1 MKKLSEKNSV
11 LLALLSMALLQVCCF
26 RISDTTCI
34 EKEREALLR
43 LKKSFEDPSS
53 RLSSWNGTNCCNW
66 NGVSC
71 NQTSGHV
78 IKIDLR
84 NNQVYSLDNTAL
96 FSNSI
101 DTSLLDFKYLNYL
114 DLSGNNF
121 NNTQIPKFLGSMLEL
136 RYLDLSLASFYGKV
150 PTHLGNLTK
159 LVFLD
164 LSTTGFGNGRLKL
177 LNGGDGEWISRLSSL
192 QVLNLSGMSFPSASN
207 LMQVL
212 SSVPSLSSLRLSHCS
227 LQNNHLSLGSL
238 NSSFLT
244 RIQLLDLSYNNLTGP
259 IPSETFHNITTLRI
273 LDLSGNKFTC
283 IKGGLLSF
291 IGNNCGLKEL
301 YLSSNLDL
309 GGHVFGGYENES
321 MDCNRYDLQVL
332 DLGSVPVKNRIPN
345 WLGKLKNLRNLYL
358 GYCYIYGS
366 IPASLGNLSNL
377 ETLSLGGNDLSG
389 AIPNTF
395 GSLLNLRSLSLGYNR
410 LEEMGVESFSQLR
423 NLESLDISS
432 NRFKGIIT

>member
-1 MKKLSEKNSV
+1 M
-11 LLALLSMALLQVCCF
+11 
-26 RISDTTCI
+26 
-34 EKEREALLR
+34 
-43 LKKSFEDPSS
+43 
-53 RLSSWNGTNCCNW
+53 
-66 NGVSC
+66 
-71 NQTSGHV
+71 
-78 IKIDLR
+78 
-84 NNQVYSLDNTAL
+84 